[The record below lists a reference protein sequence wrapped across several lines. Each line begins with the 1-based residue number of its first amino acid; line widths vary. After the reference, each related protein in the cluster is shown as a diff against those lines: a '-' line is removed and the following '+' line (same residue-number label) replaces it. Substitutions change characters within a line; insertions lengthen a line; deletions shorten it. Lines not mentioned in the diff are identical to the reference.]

1 MIERTLARTITS
13 YQQQYPVLAVV
24 GPRQSGKTTL
34 VRSLFPEYTYVTMES
49 IDYRQRAESDPRGFL
64 GDLGDTVILDE
75 IQRVPD
81 IFSYLQEYVD
91 DPGTERQYVLTGS
104 HQFLL
109 MEKISQSLAGRI
121 ATFTLFPFSIEE
133 LYGSV
138 AKAEGEELISFAEKL
153 PDALVRLQVHE
164 ILFTGLYP
172 RIHDRHLEPSK
183 WYETYVQ
190 TYIERDVREMINIG
204 DLRQFEM
211 FLKIA
216 AAHSGRILNKAA
228 IANRTG
234 VSEPT
239 VSRWL
244 SVLEASGV
252 LFFVTP
258 HFRNFTKRIVKSPKL
273 YFTDTGLLSFL
284 LGIYNP
290 AQMKAHPLYG
300 EIFETFVV
308 SELMKRITHKG
319 ERIGIY
325 YWRDKTGH
333 EIDLLLEHRQTLFPV
348 EIKSSSTYN
357 SDFHKTL
364 RWWMELSD
372 NTNKNGLIIYD
383 GKQVVNRNST
393 IPCIPWRCIQLIGK
407 E

>member
-1 MIERTLARTITS
+1 
-13 YQQQYPVLAVV
+13 
-24 GPRQSGKTTL
+24 
-34 VRSLFPEYTYVTMES
+34 MES
-49 IDYRQRAESDPRGFL
+49 IDYRQRAERDPRGFL
-64 GDLGDTVILDE
+64 DDLGDKAVLDE

-91 DPGTERQYVLTGS
+91 EPSADRQYVLTGS

-121 ATFTLFPFSIEE
+121 APFTLYPFSIEE
-133 LYGSV
+133 LFGSV
-138 AKAEGEELISFAEKL
+138 PKTERDDLISFTEKL
-153 PDALVRLQVHE
+153 PTALTRLQVHE
-164 ILFTGLYP
+164 ILYTGLYP
-172 RIHDRHLEPSK
+172 RIHDRQLEPSK
-183 WYETYVQ
+183 WYETYLQ

-211 FLKIA
+211 FLKVA

-234 VSEPT
+234 VSLPT

-252 LFFVTP
+252 LFFVPP

-284 LGIYNP
+284 LGIYGP
-290 AQMKAHPLYG
+290 AQLKTHPLYG

-308 SELMKRITHKG
+308 SELLKLITHKG
-319 ERIGIY
+319 KRIGIF

-333 EIDLLLEHRQTLFPV
+333 EIDLLLEHGQTLFPV

-357 SDFHKTL
+357 PDFHKTL
-364 RWWMELSD
+364 RWWMELPE
-372 NTNKNGLIIYD
+372 NKTDRGLIIYD
-383 GKQVVNRNST
+383 GKQIVERNRAV
-393 IPCIPWRCIQLIGK
+393 PCIPWKCMQV
-407 E
+407 